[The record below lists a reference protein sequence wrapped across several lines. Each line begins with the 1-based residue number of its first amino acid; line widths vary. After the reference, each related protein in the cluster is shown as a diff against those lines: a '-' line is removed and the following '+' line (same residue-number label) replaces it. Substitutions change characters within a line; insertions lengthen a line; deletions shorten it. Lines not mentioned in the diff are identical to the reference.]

1 MTDLKKLIKE
11 DKNIKII
18 FNIVKNAN
26 AKAWIVGGAIR
37 DYLINQEIYDI
48 DFVINIDINLFFK
61 NINKK
66 NIKINATNIKYKTI
80 SIILN
85 NKEYQ
90 ITSFRKDL
98 ISFGRS
104 AFVDFTHTLY
114 EDAKRRD
121 FTINALYLDEKGN
134 LIDPFGGY
142 KDIINKKLRFI
153 GDPICRIEEDY
164 LRILRFCRFCGTFPN
179 IDIDKNLKE
188 KIIKKAKKISILSNM
203 RIRNELYKILMA
215 TNFELCLSMLVEL
228 ELDKYILKKFNKS
241 NKIYKYGGFITKD
254 FKIVNYIKTHGLNMI
269 SCEKLDL
276 ISTVMPHL
284 YNLENCA
291 VIIKRFELNKRKIKF
306 LNFIK
311 QLKNNDLRV
320 NQNIMKKFTSKEI
333 ELYILKLIWK
343 YRCKINK
350 VNKGFFMKDRIPFNW
365 YKFGLLHVLPIEII
379 KQIDLFN
386 LEWPIL
392 TLTRKKIQNLQDKT
406 YFKNIDD
413 LIFKAEDFW
422 VNNNFNSSPENILI
436 FLESYLDKEI
446 RYDN

>member
-1 MTDLKKLIKE
+1 MNE

-18 FNIVKNAN
+18 FNIVKSAN

-48 DFVINIDINLFFK
+48 DFVINIDINLFLE

-66 NIKINATNIKYKTI
+66 NIKINSTNIDYKTI

-85 NKEYQ
+85 NREYQ

-153 GDPICRIEEDY
+153 GDPICRIEEDH
-164 LRILRFCRFCGTFPN
+164 LRILRFCRFCGTFPI

-188 KIIKKAKKISILSNM
+188 KIIKKANKISILSNM
-203 RIRNELYKILMA
+203 RIRNELCKILMA

-241 NKIYKYGGFITKD
+241 SKIYKHEGFITKD

-269 SCEKLDL
+269 NCEKLDL

-284 YNLENCA
+284 YNLENCD

-311 QLKNNDLRV
+311 QLKNNELRV

-343 YRCKINK
+343 YRCKINL
-350 VNKGFFMKDRIPFNW
+350 VNKGFFMKDKIPFNW
-365 YKFGLLHVLPIEII
+365 YKFGLIHVFPIEII

-392 TLTRKKIQNLQDKT
+392 TLTRKNIQNLQDKT
-406 YFKNIDD
+406 YFKNIND
-413 LIFKAEDFW
+413 LIFKAENFW

>member
-1 MTDLKKLIKE
+1 MNE
-11 DKNIKII
+11 DKNIQII
-18 FNIVKNAN
+18 FNIVKSAN

-48 DFVINIDINLFFK
+48 DFVINIDINLFLE

-66 NIKINATNIKYKTI
+66 NIKINSTNINYKTI

-85 NKEYQ
+85 HKEYQ

-98 ISFGRS
+98 ISFGRN
-104 AFVDFTHTLY
+104 AFVNFTHTLY

-134 LIDPFGGY
+134 LIDPFDGY

-153 GDPICRIEEDY
+153 GDPISRIEEDH
-164 LRILRFCRFCGTFPN
+164 LRILRFCRFYGTLH
-179 IDIDKNLKE
+179 ITDIEKNLKE
-188 KIIKKAKKISILSNM
+188 KIIKKANKISLLSNM
-203 RIRNELYKILMA
+203 RIRNELCKILMV
-215 TNFELCLSMLVEL
+215 TNFELCLSMLVTL
-228 ELDKYILKKFNKS
+228 ELDKYILKKINKS
-241 NKIYKYGGFITKD
+241 KKIKKHAGFKTKD
-254 FKIVNYIKTHGLNMI
+254 FKIVNYIKTYGLNI
-269 SCEKLDL
+269 INSEKLDL
-276 ISTVMPHL
+276 ISTIMPHL
-284 YNLENCA
+284 YNLENFDL
-291 VIIKRFELNKRKIKF
+291 IIKRFELNKRKIKF

-311 QLKNNDLRV
+311 QLKNNQLKV
-320 NQNIMKKFTSKEI
+320 NQNIMKQFTSKEI
-333 ELYILKLIWK
+333 ELYILKLVWK

-413 LIFKAEDFW
+413 LIFKAENFW

-436 FLESYLDKEI
+436 FLESYLDKET

>member
-1 MTDLKKLIKE
+1 MI
-11 DKNIKII
+11 
-18 FNIVKNAN
+18 
-26 AKAWIVGGAIR
+26 
-37 DYLINQEIYDI
+37 
-48 DFVINIDINLFFK
+48 
-61 NINKK
+61 
-66 NIKINATNIKYKTI
+66 
-80 SIILN
+80 
-85 NKEYQ
+85 
-90 ITSFRKDL
+90 
-98 ISFGRS
+98 
-104 AFVDFTHTLY
+104 
-114 EDAKRRD
+114 
-121 FTINALYLDEKGN
+121 
-134 LIDPFGGY
+134 
-142 KDIINKKLRFI
+142 
-153 GDPICRIEEDY
+153 
-164 LRILRFCRFCGTFPN
+164 
-179 IDIDKNLKE
+179 
-188 KIIKKAKKISILSNM
+188 
-203 RIRNELYKILMA
+203 IRNELYKILMA

-241 NKIYKYGGFITKD
+241 NKIYKHGGFITKD
-254 FKIVNYIKTHGLNMI
+254 FKIVNYIKAHGLNMI
-269 SCEKLDL
+269 NCEKLDL

-284 YNLENCA
+284 YNLKNCA

-311 QLKNNDLRV
+311 QLKNNELRV

-333 ELYILKLIWK
+333 KLYILKLIWK

-392 TLTRKKIQNLQDKT
+392 TLTRKKIQNLKDKT
-406 YFKNIDD
+406 YFKNIDT

-436 FLESYLDKEI
+436 FLESYLDKET

>member
-1 MTDLKKLIKE
+1 MNE

-18 FNIVKNAN
+18 FNLVKTAN

-37 DYLINQEIYDI
+37 DYLINREICDI
-48 DFVINIDINLFFK
+48 DFVINIDVCLFLLK
-61 NINKK
+61 INKK
-66 NIKINATNIKYKTI
+66 NIKINSTNINYKTI

-90 ITSFRKDL
+90 ITSFRKEL

-104 AFVDFTHTLY
+104 AFVDFTHTLH

-142 KDIINKKLRFI
+142 KDIIDKKLKFI
-153 GDPICRIEEDY
+153 GDAISRIEQDH
-164 LRILRFCRFCGTFPN
+164 LRILRFCRFYGTFPV
-179 IDIDKNLKE
+179 IDFDQNLKE
-188 KIIKKAKKISILSNM
+188 KFIKKANKISILSNM
-203 RIRNELYKILMA
+203 RIRNELCKIFMV
-215 TNFELCLSMLVEL
+215 TNFELCLSMLVTL
-228 ELDKYILKKFNKS
+228 ELDKYILNKINKS
-241 NKIYKYGGFITKD
+241 NKIKKHSGFKTKD
-254 FKIVNYIKTHGLNMI
+254 FKIVNYIKTYGSNVI
-269 SCEKLDL
+269 NSEKLDL

-284 YNLENCA
+284 YILENFDL
-291 VIIKRFELNKRKIKF
+291 IIKRFELNKRKIKF

-311 QLKNNDLRV
+311 QLKNKELTV
-320 NQNIMKKFTSKEI
+320 NQNMIKKFTSEEL

-343 YRCKINK
+343 YRCKINN
-350 VNKGFFMKDRIPFNW
+350 VNKGFFMNDRVPFNW
-365 YKFGLLHVLPIEII
+365 YKFGLLHVFPIEII
-379 KQIDLFN
+379 KKIDLFN
-386 LEWPIL
+386 LKWPML
-392 TLTRKKIQNLQDKT
+392 TLTRKNIQNLQDKI
-406 YFKNIDD
+406 YFENIDD

-422 VNNNFNSSPENILI
+422 VSNDFNSSPENILI

>member
-1 MTDLKKLIKE
+1 MNE
-11 DKNIKII
+11 DKNIQVI
-18 FNIVKNAN
+18 FNIVKSAN

-48 DFVINIDINLFFK
+48 DFVINIDINLFLE

-153 GDPICRIEEDY
+153 GDPICRIEEDH
-164 LRILRFCRFCGTFPN
+164 LRILRFCRFCGTFPI

-215 TNFELCLSMLVEL
+215 KNFELCLSMLVEL

-241 NKIYKYGGFITKD
+241 NKIYKHGGFITKD
-254 FKIVNYIKTHGLNMI
+254 FKIVNYIKAHGLNMI
-269 SCEKLDL
+269 NCEKLDL

>member
-1 MTDLKKLIKE
+1 MNE
-11 DKNIKII
+11 DKNIQII
-18 FNIVKNAN
+18 FNIVKSAN

-48 DFVINIDINLFFK
+48 DFVINIDINLFLE

-142 KDIINKKLRFI
+142 KDIVNKKLRFI
-153 GDPICRIEEDY
+153 GDPICRIDEDH
-164 LRILRFCRFCGTFPN
+164 LRILRFCRFCGSFPI

-215 TNFELCLSMLVEL
+215 KNFELCLSMLVEL

-241 NKIYKYGGFITKD
+241 SKIYKHEGFITKD

-269 SCEKLDL
+269 NCEKLDL

>member
-1 MTDLKKLIKE
+1 MNE
-11 DKNIKII
+11 DKNIQVI
-18 FNIVKNAN
+18 FNIVKSAN

-48 DFVINIDINLFFK
+48 DFVINIDINLFLE

-142 KDIINKKLRFI
+142 KDIVNKKLRFI
-153 GDPICRIEEDY
+153 GDPICRIDEDH
-164 LRILRFCRFCGTFPN
+164 LRILRFCRFCGSFPI

-215 TNFELCLSMLVEL
+215 KNFELCLSMLVEL

-241 NKIYKYGGFITKD
+241 SKIYKHEGFITKD

-269 SCEKLDL
+269 NCEKLDL

>member
-1 MTDLKKLIKE
+1 MNE
-11 DKNIKII
+11 DKNIQII
-18 FNIVKNAN
+18 FNIVKSAN

-48 DFVINIDINLFFK
+48 DFVINIDINLFLE

-153 GDPICRIEEDY
+153 GDPICRIEEDH
-164 LRILRFCRFCGTFPN
+164 LRILRFCRFCGTFPI

-215 TNFELCLSMLVEL
+215 KNFELCLSMLVEL

-241 NKIYKYGGFITKD
+241 NKIYKHGGFITKD
-254 FKIVNYIKTHGLNMI
+254 FKIVNYIKAHGLNMI
-269 SCEKLDL
+269 NCEKLDL

-311 QLKNNDLRV
+311 QLKNNELRV

>member
-1 MTDLKKLIKE
+1 MNE
-11 DKNIKII
+11 DKNIQII
-18 FNIVKNAN
+18 FNIVKSAN

-48 DFVINIDINLFFK
+48 DFVINIDINLFFE

-153 GDPICRIEEDY
+153 GDPICRIEEDH
-164 LRILRFCRFCGTFPN
+164 LRILRFCRFCGTFPI

-241 NKIYKYGGFITKD
+241 NKIYKHGGFITKD
-254 FKIVNYIKTHGLNMI
+254 FKIVNYIKAHGLNMI
-269 SCEKLDL
+269 NCEKLDL

-311 QLKNNDLRV
+311 QLKNNELRV

>member
-1 MTDLKKLIKE
+1 MNE

-18 FNIVKNAN
+18 FNIVKSAN

-48 DFVINIDINLFFK
+48 DFVINIDISLFLE
-61 NINKK
+61 NISKK
-66 NIKINATNIKYKTI
+66 NIKINSTNIDYKTI

-85 NKEYQ
+85 NKEYH

-104 AFVDFTHTLY
+104 ALVDFTNTLY

-142 KDIINKKLRFI
+142 KDIIDKKLRFI
-153 GDPICRIEEDY
+153 GDPINRIEEDH
-164 LRILRFCRFCGTFPN
+164 LRILRFCRFCGTFPVF
-179 IDIDKNLKE
+179 DIDQNLKE
-188 KIIKKAKKISILSNM
+188 KIIKKANKISILSNM
-203 RIRNELYKILMA
+203 RIRNELYKILMV
-215 TNFELCLSMLVEL
+215 TNFELCLSMLVTL
-228 ELDKYILKKFNKS
+228 ELDKYILKKINKS
-241 NKIYKYGGFITKD
+241 NKINKHTGFKTKD
-254 FKIVNYIKTHGLNMI
+254 FKIVNYIKTYGLNI
-269 SCEKLDL
+269 INSEKLDL
-276 ISTVMPHL
+276 ISIVMPHL
-284 YNLENCA
+284 YNLENFEK
-291 VIIKRFELNKRKIKF
+291 IIKRFELNKRKIKF

-311 QLKNNDLRV
+311 QLKNNELIV
-320 NQNIMKKFTSKEI
+320 NQNTMKKFTSNEI
-333 ELYILKLIWK
+333 ELYVLKLIWK

-365 YKFGLLHVLPIEII
+365 YKFGLLHVFPIEII
-379 KQIDLFN
+379 KLIDLFN
-386 LEWPIL
+386 LKWPAL

>member
-1 MTDLKKLIKE
+1 MNE
-11 DKNIKII
+11 DKNIQII
-18 FNIVKNAN
+18 FNIVKSAN

-48 DFVINIDINLFFK
+48 DFVINIDINLFLE

-142 KDIINKKLRFI
+142 KDIVNKKLRFI
-153 GDPICRIEEDY
+153 GDPICRIDEDH
-164 LRILRFCRFCGTFPN
+164 LRILRFCRFCGSFPI

-188 KIIKKAKKISILSNM
+188 KIIKKANKISILSNM

-215 TNFELCLSMLVEL
+215 KNFELCLSMLVEL

-241 NKIYKYGGFITKD
+241 NKIYKHGGFITKD
-254 FKIVNYIKTHGLNMI
+254 FKIVNYIKAHGLNMI
-269 SCEKLDL
+269 NCEKLDL

-386 LEWPIL
+386 LEWPIF
-392 TLTRKKIQNLQDKT
+392 TLTKKKIQNLQDKT

-422 VNNNFNSSPENILI
+422 VNNNFNSSPENILN

>member
-1 MTDLKKLIKE
+1 MNE
-11 DKNIKII
+11 DKNIQVI
-18 FNIVKNAN
+18 FNIVKSAN

-48 DFVINIDINLFFK
+48 DFVINIDINLFLE

-153 GDPICRIEEDY
+153 GDPICRIEEDH
-164 LRILRFCRFCGTFPN
+164 LRILRFCRFCGSFPI

-215 TNFELCLSMLVEL
+215 KNFELCLSMLVEL

-241 NKIYKYGGFITKD
+241 NKIYKHGGFITKD
-254 FKIVNYIKTHGLNMI
+254 FKIVNYIKAHGLNMI
-269 SCEKLDL
+269 NCEKLDL

>member
-1 MTDLKKLIKE
+1 MNE
-11 DKNIKII
+11 DKNIQII
-18 FNIVKNAN
+18 FNIVKSAN

-48 DFVINIDINLFFK
+48 DFVINIDINLFLE

-142 KDIINKKLRFI
+142 KDIVNKKLRFI
-153 GDPICRIEEDY
+153 GDPICRIDEDH
-164 LRILRFCRFCGTFPN
+164 LRILRFCRFCGSFPI

-215 TNFELCLSMLVEL
+215 KNFELCLSMLVEL

-241 NKIYKYGGFITKD
+241 NKIYKHGGFITKD
-254 FKIVNYIKTHGLNMI
+254 FKIVNYIKAHGLNMI
-269 SCEKLDL
+269 NCEKLDL

>member
-1 MTDLKKLIKE
+1 MNE

-18 FNIVKNAN
+18 FNIVKSAN

-48 DFVINIDINLFFK
+48 DFVINIDISIFLE

-66 NIKINATNIKYKTI
+66 NVKINSTNIHYKTI

-134 LIDPFGGY
+134 LIDPFDGY

-153 GDPICRIEEDY
+153 GDPVSRIEEDY
-164 LRILRFCRFCGTFPN
+164 LRILRFCRFYGTLHI
-179 IDIDKNLKE
+179 IDIEKNLKE
-188 KIIKKAKKISILSNM
+188 KIIKKANKISILSNV
-203 RIRNELYKILMA
+203 RIRNELHKILMV
-215 TNFELCLSMLVEL
+215 TNFELCLSMLVTL
-228 ELDKYILKKFNKS
+228 ELDKYILKKINKS
-241 NKIYKYGGFITKD
+241 NKINKHGGFKTKD
-254 FKIVNYIKTHGLNMI
+254 FKIVNYIKTYGLNI
-269 SCEKLDL
+269 INSEKLDL
-276 ISTVMPHL
+276 ISTIMPHL
-284 YNLENCA
+284 YNLENFDL
-291 VIIKRFELNKRKIKF
+291 IIKRFELNKRKIKF

-311 QLKNNDLRV
+311 QLKNNQLKV
-320 NQNIMKKFTSKEI
+320 NQNIMKQFTSKEI

-365 YKFGLLHVLPIEII
+365 YKFGLLHVVPIEII

-392 TLTRKKIQNLQDKT
+392 TLTRKNIQNLQDKI
-406 YFKNIDD
+406 YFKNTND
-413 LIFKAEDFW
+413 LIFKAENFW

>member
-1 MTDLKKLIKE
+1 MNE
-11 DKNIKII
+11 DKNIQII
-18 FNIVKNAN
+18 FNIVKSAN

-48 DFVINIDINLFFK
+48 DFVINIDINLFLE

-142 KDIINKKLRFI
+142 KDIVNKKLRFI
-153 GDPICRIEEDY
+153 GDPICRIDEDH
-164 LRILRFCRFCGTFPN
+164 LRILRFCRFCGTFPI

-215 TNFELCLSMLVEL
+215 KNFELCLSMLVEL

-241 NKIYKYGGFITKD
+241 NKIYKHGGFITKD
-254 FKIVNYIKTHGLNMI
+254 FKIVNYIKAHGLNMI
-269 SCEKLDL
+269 NCEKLDL

-311 QLKNNDLRV
+311 QLKNNELRV

>member
-1 MTDLKKLIKE
+1 MNE
-11 DKNIKII
+11 DKNIQVI
-18 FNIVKNAN
+18 FNIVKSAN

-48 DFVINIDINLFFK
+48 DFVINIDINLFLE

-142 KDIINKKLRFI
+142 KDIVNKKLRFI
-153 GDPICRIEEDY
+153 GDPICRIDEDH
-164 LRILRFCRFCGTFPN
+164 LRILRFCRFCGSFPI

-215 TNFELCLSMLVEL
+215 KNFELCLSMLVEL

-241 NKIYKYGGFITKD
+241 SKIYKHGGFITKD
-254 FKIVNYIKTHGLNMI
+254 FKIVNYIKAHGLNMI
-269 SCEKLDL
+269 NCEKLDL

>member
-1 MTDLKKLIKE
+1 MNE
-11 DKNIKII
+11 DKNIQII
-18 FNIVKNAN
+18 FNIVKSAN

-48 DFVINIDINLFFK
+48 DFVINIDINLFLE

-153 GDPICRIEEDY
+153 GDPICRIEEDH
-164 LRILRFCRFCGTFPN
+164 LRILRFCRFCGTFPI

-228 ELDKYILKKFNKS
+228 ECDKYILKKFNKS
-241 NKIYKYGGFITKD
+241 NKIYKHGGFITKD

-269 SCEKLDL
+269 NCEKLDL

-311 QLKNNDLRV
+311 QLKNNELRV

-350 VNKGFFMKDRIPFNW
+350 VNKGFFIKDRIPFNW

-386 LEWPIL
+386 LKWPIL

-422 VNNNFNSSPENILI
+422 VNNNFNSSPENILN

-446 RYDN
+446 GYDN

>member
-1 MTDLKKLIKE
+1 MNE
-11 DKNIKII
+11 DKNIQII
-18 FNIVKNAN
+18 FNIVKSAN

-48 DFVINIDINLFFK
+48 DFVINIDINLFLE

-142 KDIINKKLRFI
+142 KDIVNKKLRFI
-153 GDPICRIEEDY
+153 GDPICRIDEDH
-164 LRILRFCRFCGTFPN
+164 LRILRFCRFCGSFPI

-215 TNFELCLSMLVEL
+215 KNFELCLSMLVEL

-241 NKIYKYGGFITKD
+241 NKIYKHGGFITKD
-254 FKIVNYIKTHGLNMI
+254 FKIVNYIKAHGLNMI
-269 SCEKLDL
+269 NCEKLDL

-311 QLKNNDLRV
+311 QLKNNELRV

>member
-1 MTDLKKLIKE
+1 MNE
-11 DKNIKII
+11 DKNIQII
-18 FNIVKNAN
+18 FNIVKSAN

-48 DFVINIDINLFFK
+48 DFVINIDINLFLE
-61 NINKK
+61 NISKK
-66 NIKINATNIKYKTI
+66 NIKINTTNIKYKTI

-153 GDPICRIEEDY
+153 GDPICRIEEDH
-164 LRILRFCRFCGTFPN
+164 LRILRFCRFCGTFPV

-203 RIRNELYKILMA
+203 RIRNELYKIFMA

-228 ELDKYILKKFNKS
+228 ELDKYIIKKFNKS
-241 NKIYKYGGFITKD
+241 SKIYKHGGFITKD

-269 SCEKLDL
+269 NCEKLDL
-276 ISTVMPHL
+276 ISIVMPHL
-284 YNLENCA
+284 YNLENFEI
-291 VIIKRFELNKRKIKF
+291 IIKRFELNKRKIKF

-311 QLKNNDLRV
+311 QLKNNELIV

>member
-1 MTDLKKLIKE
+1 MNE

-18 FNIVKNAN
+18 FNIVKSAN

-48 DFVINIDINLFFK
+48 DFVINIDISLFLE
-61 NINKK
+61 NISKK
-66 NIKINATNIKYKTI
+66 NIKINSTNIDYKTI

-85 NKEYQ
+85 NKEYH

-142 KDIINKKLRFI
+142 KDIIDKKLRFI
-153 GDPICRIEEDY
+153 GDPINRIEEDH
-164 LRILRFCRFCGTFPN
+164 LRILRFCRFYGTFPVF
-179 IDIDKNLKE
+179 DIDQNLKE
-188 KIIKKAKKISILSNM
+188 KIIKKANKISILSNM
-203 RIRNELYKILMA
+203 RIRNELYKILMV
-215 TNFELCLSMLVEL
+215 TNFELCLSMLVTL
-228 ELDKYILKKFNKS
+228 ELDKYILKKINKS
-241 NKIYKYGGFITKD
+241 NKINKHKGFKTKD
-254 FKIVNYIKTHGLNMI
+254 FKIVNYIKTYGLNI
-269 SCEKLDL
+269 INSEKLDL
-276 ISTVMPHL
+276 ISIVMPHL
-284 YNLENCA
+284 YNLENFDI
-291 VIIKRFELNKRKIKF
+291 IIKRFELNKRKIKF

-311 QLKNNDLRV
+311 KFKNNKLRV
-320 NQNIMKKFTSKEI
+320 NLNIMKNLTSKEI

-365 YKFGLLHVLPIEII
+365 YKFGLLHVFPIEII

>member
-1 MTDLKKLIKE
+1 MNE
-11 DKNIKII
+11 DKNIQII
-18 FNIVKNAN
+18 FNIVKSAN

-48 DFVINIDINLFFK
+48 DFVINIDINLFLE

-153 GDPICRIEEDY
+153 GDPICRIEEDH
-164 LRILRFCRFCGTFPN
+164 LRILRFCRFCGTFPI

-203 RIRNELYKILMA
+203 RIRNEFYKILMA
-215 TNFELCLSMLVEL
+215 TNFELCLSMLVTL
-228 ELDKYILKKFNKS
+228 ELDKYILKNVNKS
-241 NKIYKYGGFITKD
+241 NKINKHAGFKTKD
-254 FKIVNYIKTHGLNMI
+254 FKVVNYIKTYGLNI
-269 SCEKLDL
+269 INSEKLDL
-276 ISTVMPHL
+276 ISIVMPHL
-284 YNLENCA
+284 YNLENFDI
-291 VIIKRFELNKRKIKF
+291 IIKRFELNKRKIKF

-311 QLKNNDLRV
+311 QLKNNELVV
-320 NQNIMKKFTSKEI
+320 NQNNLKKLTSKEI
-333 ELYILKLIWK
+333 ELYILKIIWK

-350 VNKGFFMKDRIPFNW
+350 ANKGFFMKDRIPFNW
-365 YKFGLLHVLPIEII
+365 YKFGLLHVFPIEII

-392 TLTRKKIQNLQDKT
+392 TLTRKKIQNLKDKT
-406 YFKNIDD
+406 YFKNIDT

-436 FLESYLDKEI
+436 FLESYLNKET

>member
-1 MTDLKKLIKE
+1 MNE

-18 FNIVKNAN
+18 FNIVKSAN

-48 DFVINIDINLFFK
+48 DFVINIDINLFFE

-153 GDPICRIEEDY
+153 GDPICRIEEDH
-164 LRILRFCRFCGTFPN
+164 LRILRFCRFCGTFPI

-241 NKIYKYGGFITKD
+241 NKIYKHGGFKTKD
-254 FKIVNYIKTHGLNMI
+254 FKIVNYIKAHGLNMI
-269 SCEKLDL
+269 NCEKLDL

-311 QLKNNDLRV
+311 QLKNNELRV

>member
-1 MTDLKKLIKE
+1 MNE

-48 DFVINIDINLFFK
+48 DFVINIDINLFLE

-66 NIKINATNIKYKTI
+66 NIKINSTNIDYKTI

-134 LIDPFGGY
+134 LIDPFDGY

-153 GDPICRIEEDY
+153 GDPVSRIEEDY
-164 LRILRFCRFCGTFPN
+164 LRILRFCRFYGTLHI
-179 IDIDKNLKE
+179 IDIEKNLKE
-188 KIIKKAKKISILSNM
+188 KIIKKANKISILSNV
-203 RIRNELYKILMA
+203 RIRNELHKILMV
-215 TNFELCLSMLVEL
+215 TNFELCLSMLITL
-228 ELDKYILKKFNKS
+228 ELDKYILKKINKS
-241 NKIYKYGGFITKD
+241 NKINKHAGFKTKD
-254 FKIVNYIKTHGLNMI
+254 FKIVNYIKTYGLNI
-269 SCEKLDL
+269 INSEKLDL
-276 ISTVMPHL
+276 ISTIMPHL
-284 YNLENCA
+284 YNLENFDL
-291 VIIKRFELNKRKIKF
+291 IIKRFELNKRKIKF

-311 QLKNNDLRV
+311 QLKNNQLKV
-320 NQNIMKKFTSKEI
+320 NQNIMKQFTSKEI

-365 YKFGLLHVLPIEII
+365 YKFGLLHVVPIEII

-392 TLTRKKIQNLQDKT
+392 TLTRKNIQNLQDKI
-406 YFKNIDD
+406 YFKNTND
-413 LIFKAEDFW
+413 LIFKAENFW

>member
-1 MTDLKKLIKE
+1 M
-11 DKNIKII
+11 
-18 FNIVKNAN
+18 
-26 AKAWIVGGAIR
+26 VGGAIR
-37 DYLINQEIYDI
+37 DYLINKEIHDI
-48 DFVINIDINLFFK
+48 DFVINM
-61 NINKK
+61 NINVFLENIKKK
-66 NIKINATNIKYKTI
+66 NIKINSANIDYKTI

-85 NKEYQ
+85 NREYQ

-98 ISFGRS
+98 VSFGRS

-142 KDIINKKLRFI
+142 KDIIDKKLRFI
-153 GDPICRIEEDY
+153 GDPISRIEEDH
-164 LRILRFCRFCGTFPN
+164 LRILRFCRFYGTFPI
-179 IDIDKNLKE
+179 IDIDKNLKA
-188 KIIKKAKKISILSNM
+188 KIIKKANKISILSNM

-215 TNFELCLSMLVEL
+215 TNFELCLSMLVKL
-228 ELDKYILKKFNKS
+228 ELDKHILKKINKNDKINKHAGFN
-241 NKIYKYGGFITKD
+241 TKD
-254 FKIVNYIKTHGLNMI
+254 FEIVNYIRIYGLNI
-269 SCEKLDL
+269 INSEKLDL

-284 YNLENCA
+284 YNLENFDM
-291 VIIKRFELNKRKIKF
+291 IIKRFELNKRKIKY
-306 LNFIK
+306 LKFIK
-311 QLKNNDLRV
+311 QLKNDKLKI
-320 NQNIMKKFTSKEI
+320 NQNIMKQFTSREI
-333 ELYILKLIWK
+333 KLYTLKFIWK

-350 VNKGFFMKDRIPFNW
+350 VNKDFFMKDRIPFNW
-365 YKFGLLHVLPIEII
+365 YKFGLLHVFPIEII

-392 TLTRKKIQNLQDKT
+392 TLTRKKIQSLQDKT
-406 YFKNIDD
+406 YVKNIDD

>member
-1 MTDLKKLIKE
+1 MNE
-11 DKNIKII
+11 DKNIQII
-18 FNIVKNAN
+18 FNIVKSAN

-48 DFVINIDINLFFK
+48 DFVINIDINLFLE

-66 NIKINATNIKYKTI
+66 NLKINATNIKYKTI

-153 GDPICRIEEDY
+153 GDPICRIEEDH
-164 LRILRFCRFCGTFPN
+164 LRILRFCRFCGTFPI

-188 KIIKKAKKISILSNM
+188 KIIKKANKISILSNM
-203 RIRNELYKILMA
+203 RIRNELCKILMA

-241 NKIYKYGGFITKD
+241 NKIYKHGGFITKD

-269 SCEKLDL
+269 NCEKLDL

-284 YNLENCA
+284 YNLENCD

-311 QLKNNDLRV
+311 QLKNNELRV

>member
-1 MTDLKKLIKE
+1 MNE

-18 FNIVKNAN
+18 FNIVKSAN

-48 DFVINIDINLFFK
+48 DFVINIDINLFLE

-66 NIKINATNIKYKTI
+66 NIKINSTNIDYKTI

-85 NKEYQ
+85 NREYQ

-104 AFVDFTHTLY
+104 AFVDYTHTLY
-114 EDAKRRD
+114 EDARRRD

-142 KDIINKKLRFI
+142 KDIIDKKLRFI
-153 GDPICRIEEDY
+153 GDPISRIEEDH
-164 LRILRFCRFCGTFPN
+164 LRILRFCRFCGTFPI
-179 IDIDKNLKE
+179 IDIDENLKA
-188 KIIKKAKKISILSNM
+188 KIIKKTNNISRLSNM
-203 RIRNELYKILMA
+203 RIRNELHKILMV
-215 TNFELCLSMLVEL
+215 TNFELCLTMLVKL
-228 ELDKYILKKFNKS
+228 ELDKYILKKINKS
-241 NKIYKYGGFITKD
+241 NKIKKHAGFKTKD
-254 FKIVNYIKTHGLNMI
+254 FKIVNYVKTYGLNI
-269 SCEKLDL
+269 IKSEKLDV

-284 YNLENCA
+284 YTFENFDI
-291 VIIKRFELNKRKIKF
+291 IIKRFELNKRKIKY

-311 QLKNNDLRV
+311 QLKNNEFKV
-320 NQNIMKKFTSKEI
+320 NKNIMKQFTSKEI

-365 YKFGLLHVLPIEII
+365 YKFGLIHVFPIEII
-379 KQIDLFN
+379 KQIDFFN

-392 TLTRKKIQNLQDKT
+392 SLTRKNIQNLQDKT
-406 YFKNIDD
+406 YFKNIND
-413 LIFKAEDFW
+413 LIFKAENFW
-422 VNNNFNSSPENILI
+422 VDNNFNSSPENILI

>member
-1 MTDLKKLIKE
+1 MNE
-11 DKNIKII
+11 DKNIQII
-18 FNIVKNAN
+18 FNIVKSAN

-48 DFVINIDINLFFK
+48 DFVINIDINLFLE

-153 GDPICRIEEDY
+153 GDPICRIEEDH
-164 LRILRFCRFCGTFPN
+164 LRILRFCRFCGTFPI

-215 TNFELCLSMLVEL
+215 KNFELCLSMLVEL

-241 NKIYKYGGFITKD
+241 NKIYKHGGFITKD

-269 SCEKLDL
+269 NCEKLDL
-276 ISTVMPHL
+276 ISIVMPHL
-284 YNLENCA
+284 YNLENFDK
-291 VIIKRFELNKRKIKF
+291 IIKRFELNKRKIKF

-311 QLKNNDLRV
+311 QLKNNELRV

>member
-1 MTDLKKLIKE
+1 MNE
-11 DKNIKII
+11 DKNIQII
-18 FNIVKNAN
+18 FNIVKSAN

-48 DFVINIDINLFFK
+48 DFVINIDINLFLE

-153 GDPICRIEEDY
+153 GDPICRIEEDH
-164 LRILRFCRFCGTFPN
+164 LRILRFCRFCGTFPI

-215 TNFELCLSMLVEL
+215 KNFELCLSMLVEL

-241 NKIYKYGGFITKD
+241 SKIYKHEGFITKD

-269 SCEKLDL
+269 NCEKLDL

-311 QLKNNDLRV
+311 QLKNNELIV
-320 NQNIMKKFTSKEI
+320 NQNNIKKLKSKEI

-350 VNKGFFMKDRIPFNW
+350 ANKGFFMKDRIPFNW
-365 YKFGLLHVLPIEII
+365 YKLGILHVFPIEII

-422 VNNNFNSSPENILI
+422 VNNNFNSSPENILL

-446 RYDN
+446 IYDN

>member
-1 MTDLKKLIKE
+1 MNE

-18 FNIVKNAN
+18 FNIVKTAN

-37 DYLINQEIYDI
+37 DYLINHEIYDI
-48 DFVINIDINLFFK
+48 DFVINIDVCLFLEK
-61 NINKK
+61 INKK
-66 NIKINATNIKYKTI
+66 NIKINSTNIKYKTI

-104 AFVDFTHTLY
+104 AFVDFTHTLH

-153 GDPICRIEEDY
+153 GDPICRIDEDH
-164 LRILRFCRFCGTFPN
+164 LRILRFCRFCGTFPI

-241 NKIYKYGGFITKD
+241 SKIYKHEGFITKD

-269 SCEKLDL
+269 NCEKLDL

-284 YNLENCA
+284 YKLENCA
-291 VIIKRFELNKRKIKF
+291 LIIKRFELNKRKIKF
-306 LNFIK
+306 VYFIK
-311 QLKNNDLRV
+311 QLKNNELRV

-365 YKFGLLHVLPIEII
+365 YKLGLLHVLPIEII

-436 FLESYLDKEI
+436 FLESCLDKEI

>member
-1 MTDLKKLIKE
+1 MNE
-11 DKNIKII
+11 DKNIQII
-18 FNIVKNAN
+18 FNIVKSAN

-48 DFVINIDINLFFK
+48 DFVINIDINLFFE

-142 KDIINKKLRFI
+142 KDIVNKKLRFI
-153 GDPICRIEEDY
+153 GDPICRIDEDH
-164 LRILRFCRFCGTFPN
+164 LRILRFCRFCGSFPI

-215 TNFELCLSMLVEL
+215 KNFELCLSMLVEL

-241 NKIYKYGGFITKD
+241 NKIYKHGGFITKD
-254 FKIVNYIKTHGLNMI
+254 FKIVNYIKAHGLNMI
-269 SCEKLDL
+269 NCEKLDL